1 MVSEEKGN
9 NMKKS
14 FFSLLFLTI
23 FCSSMIFSQEAKTLF
38 ISPNNDGIQDELII
52 PLSISEKRYI
62 VEWSLI
68 ILDSEGNVVRTIG
81 NKEKRPENITV
92 KNFFQSL
99 FAKKEGVTIPESV
112 MWNGILDSGEVA
124 SDGKYFYYVTAT
136 DDNGNVGKTPVYE
149 ITVDNTEPSVEVVPP
164 SESSKIFGGGGKPN
178 ITIKQSGSVEDLWT
192 GTITD
197 VAGNVVRTWT
207 WENASPENLVWD
219 GKNDFGVAVPEG
231 VYTYRLT
238 STDKA
243 GNILEPTVVSNII
256 YDAIPRSVNMT
267 IKDSPFS
274 PNGDNVKDTLAIT
287 PVMSNATGLISWKIE
302 TLDKAGKILKAWKG
316 TTEPPTVFDYDG
328 KDSNGIVLADG
339 DYQLK
344 YQAQFNNGQ
353 ESVITRNFSID
364 KTAPSAFV
372 KTDNSIFSPDG
383 DGRLDTIEIFQETSK
398 EKAWFAEILDATGK
412 VVKSYEY
419 GEIPPASITWDGTTS
434 ENQIND
440 GFYTYKLF
448 ATDLAGNVGQ
458 AITNTFELNTGTT
471 EVLLSVSEKAFS
483 PNADKVKDSI
493 IFTPQIKTSSAIVE
507 YKLAVLDKDGN
518 TVKTFADKRALPKSF
533 TWNGTSDNGT
543 LCPDGNY
550 TAKLDTLSKNG
561 SESSVSTQSFE
572 LDTVYP
578 EAKVEVPYLVF
589 SPNADGRKDVM
600 PLTISSSAENLWQG
614 QILNPEGLVVKS
626 YSWAGAASS
635 FDWDGCDEAGN
646 TVENGKYSFVIA
658 TTDPAGN
665 ATKVEIKDILL
676 DNTTVKAYLTAEYDS
691 FAPNNDG
698 FRDEQIFS
706 VMVTPTENISAW
718 KFDIKDLDG
727 NIVRSWSNLD
737 SKDVPATIKWNGA
750 DVNGLVQEGFFTGNL
765 FVEYEKGDVTAVQSS
780 SFICSVTAPQIAV
793 KTATGSNT
801 EYFSPDNDGYADDLF
816 IMLTGN
822 DVVPFTNWS
831 FEINDPQ
838 NGKNFYKIS
847 GKNTITERMIWDG
860 RSNSGE
866 LVQSATDY
874 PYKFTVTN
882 ELGLTSTVS
891 GIIPVD
897 VLVIR
902 VGDKLKIQVPSIIFR
917 SDEADFV
924 GKDVDPK
931 NGLDKDKID
940 NNNRVL
946 KRIAEILNKFKDY
959 NVTIEGHANN
969 VSGTEE
975 EETIDTVMY
984 GKALVP
990 LSEARAN
997 YVKDV
1002 LVGFGVD
1009 VSRLT
1014 TVGVGGRQPVAAR
1027 DDKDN
1032 WWKNRRV
1039 EFILNK

>member
-1 MVSEEKGN
+1 
-9 NMKKS
+9 MKKS
-14 FFSLLFLTI
+14 ILSFLFFTFI
-23 FCSSMIFSQEAKTLF
+23 CSSMFFAQDAKTLF

-52 PLSISEKRYI
+52 PLSINEKRYI
-62 VEWSLI
+62 VEWSLVI
-68 ILDSEGNVVRTIG
+68 QDAEGNVVRTIG
-81 NKEKRPENITV
+81 NKEKRPEKITF

-99 FAKKEGVTIPESV
+99 VAKEEGVVIPESV

-124 SDGKYFYYVTAT
+124 SDRTYYYYVTAT
-136 DDNGNVGKTPVYE
+136 DDNGNVGKSPLYE
-149 ITVDNTEPSVEVVPP
+149 ITVDNTEPAVEIVPP
-164 SESSKIFGGGGKPN
+164 SESSKIFGGGGKP
-178 ITIKQSGSVEDLWT
+178 TLKIKQSGSVEDLWI
-192 GTITD
+192 GTVSD
-197 VAGNVVRTWT
+197 VAGNVVRTWQ
-207 WENASPENLVWD
+207 WENTSPEDVEWD
-219 GKNDFGVAVPEG
+219 GKNDFGVAVDEG

-238 STDKA
+238 AVDKA
-243 GNILEPTVVSNII
+243 GNTVEPTVVSNII

-274 PNGDNVKDTLAIT
+274 PNGDGVKDTLEIT
-287 PVMSNATGLISWKIE
+287 PVMSNSSGLVSWKIE
-302 TLDKAGKILKAWKG
+302 ALDKLGRSLRNWNG
-316 TTEPPTVFDYDG
+316 TNEPPVVFDYDG
-328 KDSNGIVLADG
+328 KDSNGIVLSDG

-344 YQAQFNNGQ
+344 YSANFNNGQ

-372 KTDNSIFSPDG
+372 KTGNSIFSPDG
-383 DGRLDTIEIFQETSK
+383 DGKLDTMEIFQETSK
-398 EKAWFAEILDATGK
+398 EKSWFGEILDASGRI
-412 VVKSYEY
+412 VKSYEY
-419 GEIPPASITWDGTTS
+419 GEVPPASITWDGASS
-434 ENQIND
+434 ENTIND
-440 GFYTYKLF
+440 GFYTYKLY
-448 ATDLAGNVGQ
+448 ATDLAGNTGTAV
-458 AITNTFELNTGTT
+458 TKTFELNTGTT

-483 PNADKVKDSI
+483 PNGDKVKDSLV
-493 IFTPQIKTSSAIVE
+493 FTPQIKTSSAIVE
-507 YKLAVLDKDGN
+507 YKLTIYDAKEN
-518 TVKTFADKRALPKSF
+518 PVKTFADNRALPKSIS
-533 TWNGTSDNGT
+533 WNGTSDEGILCSDGT
-543 LCPDGNY
+543 Y
-550 TAKLDTLSKNG
+550 SAKLFTVSKNG
-561 SESSVSTQSFE
+561 SETSVSTQSFE
-572 LDTVYP
+572 LDTIYP
-578 EAKVEVPYLVF
+578 EANVQVPYLAF
-589 SPNADGRKDVM
+589 SPNEDKRKDFI
-600 PLTISSSAENLWQG
+600 PLTISSSAETLWQG
-614 QILNPEGLVVKS
+614 QILDKKGNVVKS
-626 YSWAGAASS
+626 YSWTGKANS

-646 TVENGKYSFVIA
+646 IVENGKYSFTISA
-658 TTDPAGN
+658 TDQAGN
-665 ATKVEIKDILL
+665 FSKAEIKDILV
-676 DNTTVKAYLTAEYDS
+676 DNTSVKAYLTAEYDS

-706 VMVTPTENISAW
+706 IMVTPTENIASW
-718 KFDIKDLDG
+718 KFDIKDMDG

-737 SKDVPATIKWNGA
+737 SKNVPATIKWNGA
-750 DVNGLVQEGFFTGNL
+750 DVNGFVQEGFFTGNL
-765 FVEYEKGDVTAVQSS
+765 FVEYEKGDVTSVQSS
-780 SFICSVTAPQIAV
+780 AFISSVTAPKISV
-793 KTATGSNT
+793 RTSTGSNT
-801 EYFSPDNDGYADDLF
+801 EYFSPDNDGYADDLY
-816 IMLTGN
+816 IMLGGQ
-822 DVVPFTNWS
+822 DVVPFASWS

-902 VGDKLKIQVPSIIFR
+902 SGDKLKMQVPSIIFR

-924 GKDVDPK
+924 GKDKDPK
-931 NGLDKDKID
+931 NGLDKEKID

-975 EETIDTVMY
+975 EETIDTKMY
-984 GKALVP
+984 GKALGP

-997 YVKDV
+997 YVRDV
-1002 LVGFGVD
+1002 LVSFGVD
-1009 VSRLT
+1009 ASRLS

-1027 DDKDN
+1027 EDKDN

>member
-1 MVSEEKGN
+1 
-9 NMKKS
+9 MKKS
-14 FFSLLFLTI
+14 FFSLLFFTF

-38 ISPNNDGIQDELII
+38 ISPNNDGIQDELVI

-62 VEWSLI
+62 VEWNLI
-68 ILDSEGNVVRTIG
+68 ILDSEGKVVRTIG

-136 DDNGNVGKTPVYE
+136 DDNGNLGKTPVYE
-149 ITVDNTEPSVEVVPP
+149 ITVDNTEPAVEVTPP

-178 ITIKQSGSVEDLWT
+178 ITIKQTGSVEDLWT
-192 GTITD
+192 GTISD

-274 PNGDNVKDTLAIT
+274 PNGDNVKDTLVIT
-287 PVMSNATGLISWKIE
+287 PVMSNATGLINWKIE
-302 TLDKAGKILKAWKG
+302 TLDKTGKILRTWKG
-316 TTEPPTVFDYDG
+316 TTEPPAVFDYDG

-364 KTAPSAFV
+364 KTAPAAFV
-372 KTDNSIFSPDG
+372 KTGNSIFSPDG

-398 EKAWFAEILDATGK
+398 EKAWFAEILDASGQ
-412 VVKSYEY
+412 VVKSFEY

-448 ATDLAGNVGQ
+448 ATDLAGNIGQ

-493 IFTPQIKTSSAIVE
+493 VFTPQIKTSSAIVE
-507 YKLAVLDKDGN
+507 YKLSILDQNGN
-518 TVKTFADKRALPKSF
+518 IVKTFADKRALPKSF
-533 TWNGTSDNGT
+533 TWNGTSDTGT
-543 LCPDGNY
+543 LCSDGKY
-550 TAKLDTLSKNG
+550 SAKLDTLSKNG
-561 SESSVSTQSFE
+561 SESTVSTQSFE
-572 LDTVYP
+572 LDTIYP
-578 EAKVEVPYLVF
+578 ETKVEVPYLVF

-600 PLTISSSAENLWQG
+600 PLTISSSIENLWQG

-626 YSWAGAASS
+626 YSWTGAASS

-665 ATKVEIKDILL
+665 ATKVEVKDILL

-706 VMVTPTENISAW
+706 IMVTPMENISTW

-737 SKDVPATIKWNGA
+737 SKDVPSTIKWNGA
-750 DVNGLVQEGFFTGNL
+750 DVNGFVQEGFFTGNL
-765 FVEYEKGDVTAVQSS
+765 FVEYEKGDVTTVQSS

-816 IMLTGN
+816 IMLTGT

-847 GKNTITERMIWDG
+847 GKNAITERMIWDG

-975 EETIDTVMY
+975 EETIDTLMY

-1027 DDKDN
+1027 EDKDN

>member
-1 MVSEEKGN
+1 
-9 NMKKS
+9 MKKILFS
-14 FFSLLFLTI
+14 IMFFVI
-23 FCSSMIFSQEAKTLF
+23 ICSSSIFSQEAKTLF
-38 ISPNNDGIQDELII
+38 ISPNNDGIQDELVI

-62 VEWSLI
+62 SEWNLI
-68 ILDSEGNVVRTIG
+68 ILDSDGNTVRTIG
-81 NKEKRPENITV
+81 NKEKRPETITV

-99 FAKKEGVTIPESV
+99 FAKKEGVAVPESV

-136 DDNGNVGKTPVYE
+136 DDNGNVGKTPLYE
-149 ITVDNTEPSVEVVPP
+149 ITVDNTEPAVEIVPP
-164 SESSKIFGGGGKPN
+164 AESSKIFGGGGKP
-178 ITIKQSGSVEDLWT
+178 TVAIKQTGSVEDLWT
-192 GTITD
+192 GTISD
-197 VAGNVVRTWT
+197 VSGNVVRTWT
-207 WENASPENLVWD
+207 WEKTSPENIEWD
-219 GKNDFGVAVPEG
+219 GKNDFGVAVDEG

-274 PNGDNVKDTLAIT
+274 PNGDGVKDSLGIT
-287 PVMSNATGLISWKIE
+287 PVMTNSNGLINWKIE
-302 TLDKAGKILKAWKG
+302 AFDKLGKILQTWKG
-316 TTEPPTVFDYDG
+316 TTEPPVYFDYDG
-328 KDSNGIVLADG
+328 KDSRGFVLADG

-344 YQAQFNNGQ
+344 YSAQFNNGQ

-364 KTAPSAFV
+364 KTAPNAFV
-372 KTDNSIFSPDG
+372 KTGNAIFSPDG
-383 DGRLDTIEIFQETSK
+383 DGRLDTIEIFQEASK
-398 EKAWFAEILDATGK
+398 EKSWIGEILDDSGK
-412 VVKSYEY
+412 IVKSYEY
-419 GEIPPASITWDGTTS
+419 GEVPPASISWDGTGADNS
-434 ENQIND
+434 IKD
-440 GFYTYKLF
+440 GFYTYKLY
-448 ATDLAGNVGQ
+448 ATDLAGNTGI
-458 AITNTFELNTGTT
+458 ATTNTFELNTGTT

-483 PNADKVKDSI
+483 PNNDKVKDAI

-507 YKLAVLDKDGN
+507 YKLSINDENGN
-518 TVKTFADKRALPKSF
+518 SVKTFADKRAMPKSF
-533 TWNGTSDNGT
+533 TWNGTSDEGT
-543 LCPDGNY
+543 LCENGNY
-550 TAKLDTLSKNG
+550 TAKLYTLSKNG
-561 SESSVSTQSFE
+561 SESTVSTQSFE
-572 LDTVYP
+572 LDTIYP
-578 EAKVEVPYLVF
+578 EVAVNVPYLLF
-589 SPNADGRKDVM
+589 SPNNDNRKDIL
-600 PLTISSSAENLWQG
+600 PLTISSSEETLWQG
-614 QILNPEGLVVKS
+614 QITNNKGEIVKS
-626 YSWAGAASS
+626 YSWNGTAKS
-635 FDWDGCDEAGN
+635 FDWNGCDEAGN
-646 TVENGKYSFVIA
+646 IVENGKYNFTISA
-658 TTDPAGN
+658 TDQAGN
-665 ATKVEIKDILL
+665 FSKAEIKDILV
-676 DNTTVKAYLTAEYDS
+676 DNTSVKAYLTAEYDS

-706 VMVTPTENISAW
+706 IMVTPTENIASW
-718 KFDIKDLDG
+718 KFDIKDMDG

-737 SKDVPATIKWNGA
+737 SKNVPATIKWNGA
-750 DVNGLVQEGFFTGNL
+750 DVNGFVQEGFFTGNL
-765 FVEYEKGDVTAVQSS
+765 FVEYEKGDITSFQSS
-780 SFICSVTAPQIAV
+780 AFICSVTAPKISV
-793 KTATGSNT
+793 RTATGSNT
-801 EYFSPDNDGYADDLF
+801 EYFSPDNDGYADDLY
-816 IMLTGN
+816 IMLGGQ
-822 DVVPFTNWS
+822 DVVPFTSWS

-902 VGDKLKIQVPSIIFR
+902 SGDKLKIQVPSIIFR

-924 GKDVDPK
+924 GKDKDPK
-931 NGLDKDKID
+931 SGLDQEKID

-975 EETIDTVMY
+975 EETIDTKMY
-984 GKALVP
+984 GKALGP

-997 YVKDV
+997 YVRDV
-1002 LVGFGVD
+1002 LVSFGVD
-1009 VSRLT
+1009 ASRLS

-1027 DDKDN
+1027 EDKDN